1 MMVSGGDDGCGDD
14 DGCDGG
20 CGSDG
25 CDCVDGGDNDG
36 SCGSD
41 DCGGGDNDGGG
52 DDCRGWVMM
61 FACSGDGSDGG
72 GVVTMVV
79 VVMVIMMMMVLIVVV
94 IPRYNCSLL
103 SLKSQKRFSSA
114 INLGVRLHS
123 HQKPTK
129 DFRSI
134 PNKRSLLTQNLIKA
148 KTISFSVSNIK
159 NVMLPRQC

>member
-1 MMVSGGDDGCGDD
+1 MMVAGGGDGCGDD
-14 DGCDGG
+14 DGCD
-20 CGSDG
+20 
-25 CDCVDGGDNDG
+25 NDG
-36 SCGSD
+36 SCGSG
-41 DCGGGDNDGGG
+41 DCGDNDDGGG
-52 DDCRGWVMM
+52 DYCGGWVMM
-61 FACSGDGSDGG
+61 VACGGDGG
-72 GVVTMVV
+72 GVATMVV

-114 INLGVRLHS
+114 TNLVVRLHS
-123 HQKPTK
+123 QQKPTK

-159 NVMLPRQC
+159 NAMLPRQC